1 MEKSIVLYEKG
12 NNFEKA
18 YVQTLAGEWVVVSKV
33 MVEGKYFEIMVFA
46 TDGHGRVINY
56 EPLDEYT
63 ILNPVIAEYGFND
76 AIEAYVEDDNPGIDV
91 VDVDIYDRTFKDN
104 GQDWASYLVRD
115 SNGNLGVGGINV
127 EYVSN
132 WYIRNA

>member
-12 NNFEKA
+12 DKFEKA
-18 YVQTLAGEWVVVSKV
+18 YVQTLAGEEVVVSKV

-46 TDGHGRVINY
+46 TDGHGRVLLY

-76 AIEAYVEDDNPGIDV
+76 AVEQWSNETRKILEVKPDLFVCEA
-91 VDVDIYDRTFKDN
+91 
-104 GQDWASYLVRD
+104 
-115 SNGNLGVGGINV
+115 
-127 EYVSN
+127 
-132 WYIRNA
+132 

>member
-12 NNFEKA
+12 DKFEKA
-18 YVQTLAGEWVVVSKV
+18 HVQTLAGEEVVVSKV

-63 ILNPVIAEYGFND
+63 IINPVIAEYGFND
-76 AIEAYVEDDNPGIDV
+76 AVEQWSNEERTLMEIKPDYIVCEA
-91 VDVDIYDRTFKDN
+91 
-104 GQDWASYLVRD
+104 
-115 SNGNLGVGGINV
+115 
-127 EYVSN
+127 
-132 WYIRNA
+132 